1 MDSTS
6 ASILKQLRKS
16 AKLSVKQASDQLKQ
30 YGIDIASKTLYGYE
44 SGLSMPNADV
54 FVALCNIYHCGETGS
69 ILSSSSALSEHATQN
84 EFAQNKIT
92 QDEIT
97 LLNDFKTLDSFGQAL
112 VRQVMEH
119 EKERVR
125 QMNGV
130 SGG

>member
-1 MDSTS
+1 MDSTI

>member
-1 MDSTS
+1 MDSTI

-69 ILSSSSALSEHATQN
+69 ILSSSSALAEHTAQN
-84 EFAQNKIT
+84 EIAQNKIT

-97 LLNDFKTLDSFGQAL
+97 LLTDFKTLDSFGQAL

>member
-1 MDSTS
+1 MDSTI

-69 ILSSSSALSEHATQN
+69 ILSSSSALAEHTAQN
-84 EFAQNKIT
+84 EIAQNKIT

>member
-1 MDSTS
+1 
-6 ASILKQLRKS
+6 
-16 AKLSVKQASDQLKQ
+16 
-30 YGIDIASKTLYGYE
+30 
-44 SGLSMPNADV
+44 MPNADV

-97 LLNDFKTLDSFGQAL
+97 LLNDFKTLDSFGKAL

>member
-1 MDSTS
+1 MDSTI

-69 ILSSSSALSEHATQN
+69 ILSSSSALAEHAAQN
-84 EFAQNKIT
+84 EIAQNKIT

-97 LLNDFKTLDSFGQAL
+97 LLTDFKTLDSFGQAL

>member
-1 MDSTS
+1 MDSTI

-69 ILSSSSALSEHATQN
+69 ILSSSSALAEHAAQN
-84 EFAQNKIT
+84 EIAQNKIT

>member
-1 MDSTS
+1 MDSTI

-112 VRQVMEH
+112 VRQVIEH